1 MKEKINIVGGWI
13 SIFILSCMVLWI
25 ACGAVRLHTFNQEL
39 EDHIA
44 YSQSVLE
51 DYAFY
56 LQDGEHTYTEK
67 EYKSIITK
75 RVKYIKYH
83 YLLLIDEQILELDNN
98 LLYALIDVYTRQRI
112 LWWTQVFLFDA
123 ELYIRTNDEKVIP
136 SATDADIQF
145 LKEKMEERR
154 EKTLCNPDPQPPP
167 GILNERSFSSI
178 EALQALLYELCTNYE
193 TEDSLLFKSFQAETA
208 YFISSYIEGSF
219 TFTWYHK
226 PAYGV
231 FSRKGFITFRYIW
244 LDISLI
250 LGVSFFTATCI
261 IWWKY
266 IYKKRSSEKKES

>member
-1 MKEKINIVGGWI
+1 MKEKVKIVGAWI
-13 SIFILSCMVLWI
+13 SIFLLSCMVLWI
-25 ACGAVRLHTFNQEL
+25 ACGAVRLHTLNREL

-51 DYAFY
+51 DYAPY

-154 EKTLCNPDPQPPP
+154 EKTLCNPDPQPPQ
-167 GILNERSFSSI
+167 GMLNEHAFSSI
-178 EALQALLYELCTNYE
+178 EALQTLLHELCTDYE
-193 TEDSLLFKSFQAETA
+193 TEDSLLFKSFQAEAA
-208 YFISSYIEGSF
+208 YAISTYIEGSF
-219 TFTWYHK
+219 TLTWYQK

-231 FSRKGFITFRYIW
+231 FPRKGFITFRYIW
-244 LDISLI
+244 LDISMI
-250 LGVSFFTATCI
+250 LGISFFIATFI
-261 IWWKY
+261 IWWRY
-266 IYKKRSSEKKES
+266 IYKKEKMIKSL